1 MLIRPA
7 ELQDLEG
14 AAAICRRVLAE
25 KLPYN
30 YELNIGTEGCLNL
43 VAEDDDRVVGY
54 LSMLVTRWDP
64 RGRHLWQRLVP
75 YVAFVGVLPERQR
88 QGIGAA
94 LLQEAI
100 RQAAGSC
107 PGEPQLFLEHAP
119 RNIAS
124 RLYQRVGFRALS
136 AEEVRRLSGLEVS
149 SPVMCFA
156 LDAVRPGGDASE
168 VTTPHPPV
176 PHPQR

>member
-7 ELQDLEG
+7 ELKDMEG

-30 YELNIGTEGCLNL
+30 YELNIGTDGCLNL
-43 VAEDDDRVVGY
+43 VAEDEGRVVGY
-54 LSMLVTRWDP
+54 LTMLVKRWDP
-64 RGRHLWQRLVP
+64 RGRHLWQRLAP
-75 YVAFVGVLPERQR
+75 YIAFVGVLPERQG
-88 QGIGAA
+88 QGIGGA
-94 LLQEAI
+94 LLQDAIHEAA
-100 RQAAGSC
+100 RLC
-107 PGEPQLFLEHAP
+107 PLEPRLFLEHAP

-136 AEEVRRLSGLEVS
+136 ADEVRRLAGLNVK

-156 LDAVRPGGDASE
+156 LDTFRAAAS
-168 VTTPHPPV
+168 
-176 PHPQR
+176 